1 MAAVDNKGTLK
12 AVSKGITKLTVS
24 FGGLEL
30 SCDVIVGDNWGEGV
44 IYSEPTE
51 SIEKGKTIPS
61 NVYVKTEIG
70 QTVKNFLSIKYESGD
85 ENIATVDEAGN
96 VTGVSAGK
104 CDIKAKITDGKKQ
117 HIGAYDGECF
127 G

>member
-51 SIEKGKTIPS
+51 SIEKGKTIPR
-61 NVYVKTEIG
+61 NVYVKTEMG
-70 QTVKNFLSIKYESGD
+70 QTVKIS
-85 ENIATVDEAGN
+85 
-96 VTGVSAGK
+96 
-104 CDIKAKITDGKKQ
+104 
-117 HIGAYDGECF
+117 
-127 G
+127 